1 MAKYTGSKCRLCRRE
16 GSKLYLKGEKCYSS
30 KCAFENRA
38 FPPGQHGQRRTR
50 LSDYALQLREKQ
62 KLRRT
67 YGVLERQFRSYFKT
81 AARKKGSTGEILL
94 QLLEGRLDNVVY
106 RMGFGSSRSEAR
118 QLVRHNGI
126 LVNGKRVNI
135 PSYQINPEDA
145 ISTSE
150 KGKEQ
155 ARVQASLEMA
165 EQRGFVD
172 WITVD
177 TKKSEG
183 VFKNKPERDD
193 LSPEINEHL
202 VVELYSK

>member
-1 MAKYTGSKCRLCRRE
+1 
-16 GSKLYLKGEKCYSS
+16 
-30 KCAFENRA
+30 
-38 FPPGQHGQRRTR
+38 
-50 LSDYALQLREKQ
+50 
-62 KLRRT
+62 
-67 YGVLERQFRSYFKT
+67 
-81 AARKKGSTGEILL
+81 
-94 QLLEGRLDNVVY
+94 
-106 RMGFGSSRSEAR
+106 MGFGSSRSEAR

-126 LVNGKRVNI
+126 LVNGQRVNI
-135 PSYQINPEDA
+135 PSFQINPEDA
-145 ISTSE
+145 ISTSD

-165 EQRGFVD
+165 QQRGFVD